1 MTPSSVAARRVAARV
16 LRTGALALAVAC
28 ATGVAVAQT
37 RPAGAVTAAPFLSI
51 GITAGGDRIATYDVS
66 GGFGGF
72 DRRTIRG
79 GGIVDLRAGADWVLG
94 GPWGLQT
101 SIGWHSDSVD
111 ASNGDAEFRRF
122 PLEVL
127 GTYRLP
133 GTQARVLGGLR
144 FPLSSKFSE
153 SGAAGNTRLNLD
165 SSAGL
170 VVGAEWLWTQVGLR
184 VSASLGERYRPSGG
198 GASVSGDHVG
208 VWGTYYFR

>member
-1 MTPSSVAARRVAARV
+1 MAPSKPLIQRAVSRAVRAGLLTLTCASFAAGTMGQSLAA
-16 LRTGALALAVAC
+16 G
-28 ATGVAVAQT
+28 
-37 RPAGAVTAAPFLSI
+37 PAPFLSI
-51 GITAGGDRIATYDVS
+51 GITSGGDRIATYDVS

-72 DRRTIRG
+72 DRRSIRG
-79 GGIVDLRAGADWVLG
+79 GGIVDLRVGADWALG
-94 GPWGLQT
+94 GPWGLLT

-133 GTQARVLGGLR
+133 ATNARVLAGLR
-144 FPLSSKFSE
+144 FPLSSKFTE

-170 VVGAEWLWTQVGLR
+170 VMGAEWLWNQVGLR
-184 VSASLGERYRPSGG
+184 VSASVGERYRPSGG
-198 GASVSGDHVG
+198 GSSVSGDHVG

>member
-1 MTPSSVAARRVAARV
+1 MSKPFTPRAAALALRATLLTLACFGVA
-16 LRTGALALAVAC
+16 TGALAQSRA
-28 ATGVAVAQT
+28 
-37 RPAGAVTAAPFLSI
+37 AGAVTATPFLSI

-72 DRRTIRG
+72 DRRSIRG

-101 SIGWHSDSVD
+101 SIGWHGDSVD

-127 GTYRLP
+127 GTYRLAA
-133 GTQARVLGGLR
+133 TSARVMAGLR
-144 FPLSSKFSE
+144 FPLSPKFSE

-170 VVGAEWLWTQVGLR
+170 VVGAEWLWSQVGLR

>member
-1 MTPSSVAARRVAARV
+1 MALFEPLTPRVAAPAA
-16 LRTGALALAVAC
+16 RTAAIALAVAC
-28 ATGVAVAQT
+28 VATGSMAQSGAAG
-37 RPAGAVTAAPFLSI
+37 PASAAPFLSI
-51 GITAGGDRIATYDVS
+51 GITAGGDRIGTYDVS

-79 GGIVDLRAGADWVLG
+79 GGIVDLRVGADWALG
-94 GPWGLQT
+94 GPWGLLT

-133 GTQARVLGGLR
+133 ATNARVLAGLR
-144 FPLSSKFSE
+144 FPLSSKFTE

-165 SSAGL
+165 SSVGL
-170 VVGAEWLWTQVGLR
+170 VVGAEWLWNQVGLR

-198 GASVSGDHVG
+198 GSSVSGDHVG